1 MAGRLAEKGIR
12 PDVILAS
19 PAKRAAKTAAAV
31 AKAIEFPKSAITWDE
46 RLYGAD
52 VGVLAEILWGID
64 ESCTHAMLFGHNPGF
79 TDLCNWVT
87 RSFVDNIPTCGVA
100 IIQLNVDRWKDVG
113 SGSGEIMDFDYPKR
127 TAE

>member
-1 MAGRLAEKGIR
+1 MAARLVEKGVR

-19 PAKRAAKTAAAV
+19 PAKRAAKTASVV
-31 AKAIEFPKSAITWDE
+31 AKAIEFQKSAIIWDE

-52 VGVLAEILWGID
+52 VSTLAEILWGLD
-64 ESCTHAMLFGHNPGF
+64 EAYVHAMLFGHNPGF

-113 SGSGEIMDFDYPKR
+113 SGSGEIMDFDFPKR